1 MQDFSDGRSGS
12 RVGTVDLIIGLQVAV
27 TLAAGLIVW
36 LASGK
41 GESAASAVWGGSIG
55 FLSALV
61 YVRVVR
67 AARGRDPSELVKAHY
82 LAQVLKFGVTIAL
95 FGVTFVVAAPI
106 APLPLFLTYIAT
118 LLTYWAGLIRYQDRY
133 QDER

>member
-1 MQDFSDGRSGS
+1 MQDFPDGRRGD
-12 RVGTVDLIIGLQVAV
+12 RVGTVDLIISLQVAV

-36 LASGK
+36 LVSGE
-41 GESAASAVWGGSIG
+41 GESAVSAVWGGSIG

-67 AARGRDPSELVKAHY
+67 AARGRGPSELVRAHY
-82 LAQVLKFGVTIAL
+82 LAQALKFGVTVAL
-95 FGVTFVVAAPI
+95 FGVTFVIARRV

-118 LLTYWAGLIRYQDRY
+118 LLTYWAGLIRYQN
-133 QDER
+133 ER

>member
-1 MQDFSDGRSGS
+1 MQDFSDGRGRD
-12 RVGTVDLIIGLQVAV
+12 RVGTVDLIMGLQVAV

-36 LASGK
+36 LVSGK
-41 GESAASAVWGGSIG
+41 GESAVSAVWGGSIG

-67 AARGRDPSELVKAHY
+67 AARGRGPSELVRAHY
-82 LAQVLKFGVTIAL
+82 LAQALKFGVTLAL
-95 FGVTFVVAAPI
+95 FGATFVIATRI

-118 LLTYWAGLIRYQDRY
+118 LLTYWAGLIRYQD
-133 QDER
+133 ER